1 MLWHISER
9 VHPLHGTQFRPLPWL
24 GNAHLQTVLS
34 QCLSGPRLAH
44 PTREHQLTLPDGD
57 RLVLHDSV
65 PFGWSPGDRT
75 ALLVHGLCGC
85 HRSAILQR
93 VGRMLLRQRLRVVRL
108 DLRGAGR
115 GAALSRRAYHAGIS
129 EDVRAAAL
137 EVVRWAP
144 TSPLTLVGFSL
155 GGNVVLKLAGE
166 AGDDPLPGLERVAA
180 VGPPIDLVRCT
191 DLLAQP
197 RNRFY
202 ENYFLLRLVA
212 QVRQRERLIPD
223 LPRTR
228 FPLRLRLRHFDD
240 LFTAPQWGFAD
251 ALDYYRRASSLPF
264 IPRIKVPTLI
274 LTAHDD
280 PFIAVQPFLELA
292 PPPHIEVQVQERG
305 GHLGFLGPDGAGGI
319 RWAERRVAEWVARP
333 QLGGTKEGRKASPAT

>member
-1 MLWHISER
+1 VLWHIPEQTR
-9 VHPLHGTQFRPLPWL
+9 PYHARQFRPLPWL

-34 QCLSGPRLAH
+34 QCLTGPRLAH
-44 PTREHQLTLPDGD
+44 PTHERQLTLPDGD

-65 PFGWSPGDRT
+65 PVGWSRGDRI

-85 HRSAILQR
+85 HRSAIIQR
-93 VGRMLLRQRLRVVRL
+93 VGRMLLHQRLRVVRL

-115 GAALSRRAYHAGIS
+115 GAALARRTYHAGIS

-137 EVVRWAP
+137 EVLRWAP

-166 AGDDPLPGLERVAA
+166 ASDEPLTGLERVAA
-180 VGPPIDLVRCT
+180 VGPPIDLARCT
-191 DLLAQP
+191 EMLALP

-202 ENYFLLRLVA
+202 ENYFLIRLIA

-240 LFTAPQWGFAD
+240 LFTAPQWGFAG
-251 ALDYYRRASSLPF
+251 ALDYYRRASALPF
-264 IPRIKVPTLI
+264 IPRITVPTLI

-280 PFIAVQPFLELA
+280 PFIAVQPFLDLAA
-292 PPPHIEVQVQERG
+292 PPNVEVHVQERG

-319 RWAERRVAEWVARP
+319 RWAERRVVEWVARP
-333 QLGGTKEGRKASPAT
+333 HVS

>member
-1 MLWHISER
+1 
-9 VHPLHGTQFRPLPWL
+9 LPWL

-34 QCLSGPRLAH
+34 QCLNGPRLAH
-44 PTREHQLTLPDGD
+44 PSHERRLTLPDGD

-65 PFGWSPGDRT
+65 PAGWSLGDRI

-85 HRSAILQR
+85 HRSAIIQR
-93 VGRMLLRQRLRVVRL
+93 VGRRLLRQRLRVVRL

-115 GAALSRRAYHAGIS
+115 GAALSRRVYHAGIS

-137 EVVRWAP
+137 EVLRWAP

-166 AGDDPLPGLERVAA
+166 ASDHPLPGLDRVAA
-180 VGPPIDLVRCT
+180 VGPPIDLVRCCE
-191 DLLAQP
+191 LLALP
-197 RNRFY
+197 RNSFY
-202 ENYFLLRLVA
+202 ENYFLIRLVA
-212 QVRQRERLIPD
+212 QVRRRERLIPD

-240 LFTAPQWGFAD
+240 RVTAPQWGFAD
-251 ALDYYRRASSLPF
+251 AQDYYRRASSLPL
-264 IPRIKVPTLI
+264 IPRIKVPALI
-274 LTAHDD
+274 LTARDD
-280 PFIAVQPFLELA
+280 PFIAVKPFLELA
-292 PPPHIEVQVQERG
+292 PPPNVEVHVQDQG

-319 RWAERRVAEWVARP
+319 RWAEHRVAEWIARP
-333 QLGGTKEGRKASPAT
+333 QLRFPK